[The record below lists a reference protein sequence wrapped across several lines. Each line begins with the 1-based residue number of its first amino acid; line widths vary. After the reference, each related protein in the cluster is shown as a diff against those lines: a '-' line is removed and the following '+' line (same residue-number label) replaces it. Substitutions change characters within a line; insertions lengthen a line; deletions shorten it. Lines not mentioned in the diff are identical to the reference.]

1 VGVVV
6 QTHSM
11 TLLIPK
17 LYDML
22 IGVSYVQKKKEC
34 TEAKETTKGCKP
46 NRKGWNVGN
55 EPLIDASYL

>member
-1 VGVVV
+1 
-6 QTHSM
+6 M
-11 TLLIPK
+11 TLLIRK

-46 NRKGWNVGN
+46 IRKGWNVGN
-55 EPLIDASYL
+55 EPPLIDASYL

>member
-1 VGVVV
+1 
-6 QTHSM
+6 M

-22 IGVSYVQKKKEC
+22 IGVSYVQKKEEC